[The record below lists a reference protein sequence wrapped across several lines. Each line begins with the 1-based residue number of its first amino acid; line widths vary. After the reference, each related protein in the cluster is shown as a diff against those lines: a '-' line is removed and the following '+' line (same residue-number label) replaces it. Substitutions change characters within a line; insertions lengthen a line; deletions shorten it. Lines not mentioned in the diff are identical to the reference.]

1 MPAVPF
7 LLAGAAFS
15 GAAATIG
22 TAIAATITT
31 AAVSTAVA
39 TAIGVGTLSAVAT
52 AVQGG
57 SVSDVL
63 KSAVVG
69 GLTSYVGGTVA
80 ADIGTTVAQDA
91 FFSAIDAGFASS
103 ASIAASE
110 FAGSA
115 ITGAITSSFNALLN
129 ERDPIEA
136 FIKGGLSAGVSSAV
150 SSAVNEVI
158 KDVPGLEQIRGT
170 AAGSAVERALKTSIA
185 NAILTNKDFDQS
197 FIESLAGSGAN
208 YLLNT
213 AQSTLKDFGSNLL
226 NDSELVKNSEE
237 QVDGLINREKDLVT
251 TINNYIPEVQGI
263 ANSIKENETTQNAWA
278 AEANSLIPTLQNL
291 ESRANSVTAMANEM
305 NGPYG
310 FNHWAVQK
318 NPSRFLTDRVGGTY
332 GKYYFGVEEYLVE
345 SEADGSFYSYPAS
358 RIVVVNNDTGARL
371 YDYQQLIND
380 VNANAA
386 YINNT
391 FPSVKSQFDNAINN
405 LNGAKVQYSNLVDY
419 YNNAKSTLDGYKTEL
434 DQVRTDYNAALETFN
449 ANYAK
454 YEATLQNF
462 ITTEAENAQIIDK
475 LIRDS
480 AQVISSYEED
490 YGVKPTSQQLADLAA
505 SGNGDLAKGFESF
518 DANNVSAKEA
528 KEFLEAS
535 GYKPT
540 DEEIQQFV
548 KQENEQVIKDNIAS
562 YLNDKRSADTTEGIR
577 GFNKWISTGA
587 DTVNAGV
594 AQNDVLDLI
603 QRDIDT
609 SVANN
614 TQGTLNAEQDLGIPP
629 IDPRIAAQGVAGG
642 QFGEG
647 ELLQAGAQIP
657 VNRLQELMQIRP
669 DLVTM
674 SDTGTYLVT
683 VPQSDGAYTNYEIS
697 ASGQVL
703 SATPGVSVGPGKDP
717 SKAASALEDVIKI
730 EEGRSS
736 TQAVPEGSGSSGSV
750 QQKATDL
757 SPAAQE
763 TLLQIGGVL
772 GLGEQDPDAVY
783 EALIGGASG
792 GIGDVALLGYDQLTK
807 LQDEIELIFDEP
819 NLPADAR
826 SEIARIYAEVT
837 DQKRIQ
843 EEAIRDQLLN
853 DQKPTEQQVA
863 DTGLTVVGQPVDQT
877 PVVSPTAPSVTTPT
891 TSPVVTEPVVTQPV
905 VPEPVVT
912 QPPVNEPVVTE
923 PVVTEPLIT
932 QPVITQPVVTT
943 PPVLTPEQIAAQ
955 ELDAEVQKIMRMAVK
970 KDPVDMRY
978 DLNKDGRVNVIDALA
993 LKRGQATVPT
1003 VEEYQASLAQQTVAP
1018 QPEIVEPPITQPAV
1032 TEPVTQEPPTQDIVT
1047 TAPSTTPPVTQP
1059 VEQTPSVEPPPPPP
1073 IVEPTPPTSEVTG
1086 IVLQNNGDG
1095 TALVL
1100 TNDGNATNV
1109 PVTDA
1114 VSNEPL
1120 TPGAS
1125 VTVDQNTNTATI
1137 TPPVTNV
1144 VTPEPVTPVPPT
1156 VQDTG
1161 NQQVIGGG
1169 QEPTTDAGTVINTPI
1184 GPDTYT
1190 PPTPEP
1196 VVPEPPPPPPEVP
1209 TTPQEPITQPPQE
1222 PTEEDLLLEQI
1233 IQELETKP
1241 PVSEGVSIPEPE
1253 FPEPPLV
1260 LPESPT
1266 INVGDSLTVRP
1277 RVERRATRPSVPP
1290 GSRVEESAQIL
1301 PIRPGLSEGGTGGI
1315 EGTTEQEQEPVWNV
1329 RSLKLRRLLGI

>member
-1 MPAVPF
+1 MANPISTVAAQLAQYVDPKSTGGAWAASGYGPQGMLEQLAQRLINKTGITNLNDMVIDTKSFPLTVPVVRYDDEYGTAWYKVLGRDVETGNPSQIEPLTPEELRNVKVESSWDPELGGRAYYSLDTTENITGIYNKNTGALITGQKFIDLDGWAAGEGWTSGILRFDNDNKPRVTTYGADSGDLGKILPVISIALLAVPGLGQAVGSA
-7 LLAGAAFS
+7 LLPS
-15 GAAATIG
+15 GVSAATA
-22 TAIAATITT
+22 TAVGNAVINAGVQVASGVPVEKAIVNSAASLGVSQIVPNLSGNVFVDN
-31 AAVSTAVA
+31 AVKSVA
-39 TAIGVGTLSAVAT
+39 TAALT
-52 AVQGG
+52 GG
-57 SVSDVL
+57 NV
-63 KSAVVG
+63 
-69 GLTSYVGGTVA
+69 
-80 ADIGTTVAQDA
+80 
-91 FFSAIDAGFASS
+91 
-103 ASIAASE
+103 E
-110 FAGSA
+110 
-115 ITGAITSSFNALLN
+115 NAL
-129 ERDPIEA
+129 
-136 FIKGGLSAGVSSAV
+136 
-150 SSAVNEVI
+150 
-158 KDVPGLEQIRGT
+158 
-170 AAGSAVERALKTSIA
+170 
-185 NAILTNKDFDQS
+185 
-197 FIESLAGSGAN
+197 
-208 YLLNT
+208 
-213 AQSTLKDFGSNLL
+213 
-226 NDSELVKNSEE
+226 
-237 QVDGLINREKDLVT
+237 
-251 TINNYIPEVQGI
+251 
-263 ANSIKENETTQNAWA
+263 
-278 AEANSLIPTLQNL
+278 ANSLIATGGNELLGNATFTGDKVVDSAIASAITSGVQAAATGGDVGASIIRGGISGATGQL
-291 ESRANSVTAMANEM
+291 TKEEKATESAKSGAGFIGEGVVDSVAGAISNDSIPAGVGVDT
-305 NGPYG
+305 
-310 FNHWAVQK
+310 
-318 NPSRFLTDRVGGTY
+318 VGG
-332 GKYYFGVEEYLVE
+332 
-345 SEADGSFYSYPAS
+345 
-358 RIVVVNNDTGARL
+358 
-371 YDYQQLIND
+371 
-380 VNANAA
+380 
-386 YINNT
+386 
-391 FPSVKSQFDNAINN
+391 
-405 LNGAKVQYSNLVDY
+405 
-419 YNNAKSTLDGYKTEL
+419 
-434 DQVRTDYNAALETFN
+434 
-449 ANYAK
+449 
-454 YEATLQNF
+454 
-462 ITTEAENAQIIDK
+462 
-475 LIRDS
+475 
-480 AQVISSYEED
+480 
-490 YGVKPTSQQLADLAA
+490 
-505 SGNGDLAKGFESF
+505 
-518 DANNVSAKEA
+518 
-528 KEFLEAS
+528 
-535 GYKPT
+535 
-540 DEEIQQFV
+540 
-548 KQENEQVIKDNIAS
+548 IA
-562 YLNDKRSADTTEGIR
+562 
-577 GFNKWISTGA
+577 GA

-594 AQNDVLDLI
+594 AENDVLDLI
-603 QRDIDT
+603 QKDIDT

-863 DTGLTVVGQPVDQT
+863 DTGLTVVGQPVNET
-877 PVVSPTAPSVTTPT
+877 TVVSPTTPSVTTPT

-955 ELDAEVQKIMRMAVK
+955 ELEAEVQKIMRMAVK
-970 KDPVDMRY
+970 IDPVDMRY
-978 DLNKDGRVNVIDALA
+978 DLNKDGKVNVFDAVL

-1241 PVSEGVSIPEPE
+1241 PVSEGVPIPEPE